1 MNMNMNIKI
10 ISVPI
15 ITILMLGVLNV
26 AAASSGTPT
35 IAARDVYITNATAP
49 QQTTIAINAPTQVK
63 TNESIYVNGTLS
75 TGAKGIATAVVHLQ
89 WLDLTTGNWTIL
101 SDGKTSESGQF
112 SVPVFMYFPANYTF
126 RVIYDGDSRYAPSV
140 SNEVMVTVTK

>member
-1 MNMNMNIKI
+1 MNMNIKIKI

-15 ITILMLGVLNV
+15 IAILALGVLNV
-26 AAASSGTPT
+26 AAASTSTPMMV
-35 IAARDVYITNATAP
+35 ARDAYITNATVP

-75 TGAKGIATAVVHLQ
+75 TGTKGIASAMVHLQ

-101 SDGKTSESGQF
+101 SDGKTGESGQF
-112 SVPVFMYFPANYTF
+112 SVPVFMYFPATYTF
-126 RVIYDGDSRYAPSV
+126 RVTYDGDSQYAPSV